1 MGMRDFLSKEIR
13 DIKLR
18 MFMQIGKKEEYFWY
32 FFFSIAIVFK
42 SSIFPLDRKKFEKI
56 LLCFKKVV
64 GKDVIKLMEIY
75 RCFIPSNFSEKKKKK
90 EKRILIVKIEL
101 NKIYISNLFVCIN
114 FLRVNI
120 RERYH

>member
-13 DIKLR
+13 DIKLWT
-18 MFMQIGKKEEYFWY
+18 FMQIGKKRGIFLV

-75 RCFIPSNFSEKKKKK
+75 RCFIPSNFSEKKKK
-90 EKRILIVKIEL
+90 EKRILIVKVEL

-114 FLRVNI
+114 FPRVNI

>member
-1 MGMRDFLSKEIR
+1 
-13 DIKLR
+13 
-18 MFMQIGKKEEYFWY
+18 MQIGKKRGIFLV

-75 RCFIPSNFSEKKKKK
+75 RCFIPSNFSEKKKK
-90 EKRILIVKIEL
+90 EKRILIVKVEL

-114 FLRVNI
+114 FPRVNI